1 MDALEHFCTFS
12 LGRVSTGELK
22 VLLSTI
28 LLSISY
34 LRKNDIV
41 SNDAG
46 HWTASLLE
54 MPLCHRGFSHILLV
68 RLNNL
73 VSS

>member
-41 SNDAG
+41 SNDKG
-46 HWTASLLE
+46 H
-54 MPLCHRGFSHILLV
+54 
-68 RLNNL
+68 
-73 VSS
+73 